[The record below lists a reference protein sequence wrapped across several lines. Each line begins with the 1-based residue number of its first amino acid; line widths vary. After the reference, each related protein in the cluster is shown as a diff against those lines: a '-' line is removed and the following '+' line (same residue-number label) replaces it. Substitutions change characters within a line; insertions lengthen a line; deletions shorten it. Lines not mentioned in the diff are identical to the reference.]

1 VWIFKKINKV
11 FFKNL
16 DNLFS
21 KYWLNYF
28 KSSKYIFRI
37 AFSIRPIGFQITSN
51 CWNSFFRIAF
61 SIRPI
66 GFHSLDEVIKKLL
79 SVQAWCYQAWCYYLW
94 LSLEVSRDSSV
105 VASSTTQ
112 TCQQE
117 DVGSNLGMSGGGFPR
132 RHELNHIVSA
142 GKFFLSCTT
151 THQKKIFFYILF
163 VLRLHQ

>member
-1 VWIFKKINKV
+1 MWIFKKINKV

-117 DVGSNLGMSGGGFPR
+117 DVGSNLGLSG
-132 RHELNHIVSA
+132 ED
-142 GKFFLSCTT
+142 FFTNTKPHPCLWGSSSQPCRNSSEKIFCEF
-151 THQKKIFFYILF
+151 QKKNVFMR
-163 VLRLHQ
+163 V